1 MIMKIGVLKE
11 EKVPADKRV
20 PLTPKQCRVLLNT
33 YPSLEI
39 AVKSSGIR
47 CFHDEMYIAEGIQ
60 VVNDLSDCDVLIG
73 VKEVPKSLLIPNK
86 TYFFFS
92 HTIKEQPYNRELL
105 LKMMELN
112 ISMVDY
118 EVLKNQK
125 GKRLLGFG
133 RYAGIVGAYNG
144 FLTYGLKSG
153 KYNLKAAHNC
163 EDRAEM
169 EGEMSKIKLSNEK
182 IIVTGNGRAGNGILE
197 IIQKANI
204 REVSKSEFLN
214 NTFDEAVS
222 VHLNTMDYNVRID
235 GSKSNKSEFYK
246 QPELYCSSFMDYTNQ
261 ADIFIAGH
269 YYSSGSPYLFTRK
282 DAKHSDFNIK
292 VVADVSC
299 DIDGPVAST
308 IRPSTIVDPIYG
320 YNPISETED
329 SFLQEGN
336 IAVMAVDNL
345 PCELPKDASEDFG
358 NEMLEK
364 ILPSLIMSD
373 DEQIIVNAT
382 ICKNGDLT
390 PNFEYLRNYVNG
402 N

>member
-1 MIMKIGVLKE
+1 MKIGVLKE

-235 GSKSNKSEFYK
+235 GSESNKSEFYK
-246 QPELYCSSFMDYTNQ
+246 QPELYCSSFMDYAKQ

-373 DEQIIVNAT
+373 DEQIIENAT